1 MSFFSSF
8 FSSQK
13 KQRLNDFSFLK
24 TDFHSHLIPGID
36 DGSQSLGD
44 SIQLIHE
51 LSSLGFKK
59 IITSPHIMTDGY
71 NNSSS
76 VILDGRDK
84 VREELARIG
93 NSIEF
98 DAVAEYYL
106 DESIFEKINKRDLLT
121 FGDNYVLVELS
132 YFNKSFNT
140 SKYFFEL
147 RSAGYKVV
155 LAHPERYPYFH
166 SDSLEMYQEIVDSGV
181 FLQLN
186 LTSLTGVYGKSS
198 KAIAEKLIDK
208 SLIHFAATD
217 THNLR
222 HIQYLKNCFESD
234 YLYKLS
240 KLNLLNEQI

>member
-8 FSSQK
+8 FSGQK

-36 DGSQSLGD
+36 DGSKSLND
-44 SIQLIHE
+44 SIQLIQE
-51 LSSLGFKK
+51 LTSLGFKK

-71 NNSSS
+71 NNTSSI
-76 VILDGRDK
+76 ILDGRDK
-84 VREELARIG
+84 VREELARLG

-106 DESIFEKINKRDLLT
+106 DESIFEKIKQRDLLT

-140 SKYFFEL
+140 SKYFFDL

-166 SDSLEMYQEIVDSGV
+166 SDSLEMYQEIVDNGV

-186 LTSLTGVYGKSS
+186 LTSLTGVYGKSAKS
-198 KAIAEKLIDK
+198 IAEKLIDK
-208 SLIHFAATD
+208 SMIHFAATD

-222 HIQYLKNCFESD
+222 HIQYLKACFESD
-234 YLYKLS
+234 YLFKLS